1 MSILNQLQEDLKVKC
16 KFRFI
21 YIGFNWKE
29 KKWGKKWMEVSAI
42 KGGGATFNGKCHWY
56 FFWTLPLSVLPPK
69 EWFQMC
75 CCTLHSSIA
84 LLFFSLQ
91 WRTSK
96 EHQQNK
102 SIVLQNWYESHS
114 IVTKRNQSN
123 VFIIHEC
130 QNYLI
135 ANLSL
140 PATIGW
146 VALIFLVV
154 CLSRNGYTSFF
165 SLFVHPCHPITP
177 SSQHL
182 LWCSGPP
189 TLLLCY
195 EKQLTY
201 YTQNYKYTRRT
212 HQGFRTL

>member
-1 MSILNQLQEDLKVKC
+1 MFSLRRNGFKCVAVLFIQE
-16 KFRFI
+16 
-21 YIGFNWKE
+21 
-29 KKWGKKWMEVSAI
+29 S
-42 KGGGATFNGKCHWY
+42 
-56 FFWTLPLSVLPPK
+56 LS
-69 EWFQMC
+69 
-75 CCTLHSSIA
+75 
-84 LLFFSLQ
+84 FFSLQ

-96 EHQQNK
+96 EYQQNI

-146 VALIFLVV
+146 VALFFLVV
-154 CLSRNGYTSFF
+154 CLSRNWYTSFF
-165 SLFVHPCHPITP
+165 SFFVHPCHPITP
-177 SSQHL
+177 SSQHP

-189 TLLLCY
+189 TLPLCY
-195 EKQLTY
+195 AKQLTY
-201 YTQNYKYTRRT
+201 HTQNYKYTRRT